1 MAKYSRNLA
10 HLYLRNHG
18 KKAKYTNSDEE
29 YTPLP
34 LRRNRQKHA
43 EKLERA
49 VSKAIKKARQQLKSR
64 ASQIAVGK
72 PGFYL
77 EFEINKDTTNVF
89 EILENQDRKIE
100 LISVQEQ
107 DTIIKAIVF
116 IPKVAINFFPIKIDQ
131 YRDSNKPLTI
141 NIIYNKLKNF
151 ILIFIKKLSNSIEEM
166 SYPVPPVLAFAPSLS
181 SLPYSMFR
189 AFRETQ
195 SEIEIKKRNFEAL
208 ITRIENIKIATVE
221 SLFTDNL
228 DLFPQNRQAIWW
240 EVWLRRDQLENFQ
253 AITQRLEIPTK
264 SEIKFPERIVVLV
277 MANVEAMEQVIK
289 NSDTIAELRIAKDT
303 PSFFL
308 EMGLIEQQQ
317 WIRDLENRLELLR
330 YDIDIRDDAVAVCLL
345 DTGVNWRHQLIK
357 KGLDTADLYTC
368 EPNWETNDHNGH
380 GTQMA
385 GLVLYSDLFDAL
397 TSSEYITLAHCLE
410 SVKILPPVGKND
422 PELYGAITE
431 QGVFLPEIQNPIR
444 KRIFCM
450 AITSPKPS
458 PNYGTP
464 SSWSAAIDQL
474 CFGEDNYKRLMIISA
489 GNIRDDI
496 YASDYLNI
504 NDTETIENPAQAWN
518 ALIVGAYTE
527 KINIT
532 HPDFNGWQAVAPC
545 GDLSPRSRTSVSWE
559 NQWPIRP
566 DVVFEGGN
574 CASDGEN
581 SVENIDDL
589 SILTTY
595 HRPERRLFERM
606 SDTSCATALASY
618 MAARIL
624 AEKPNYW
631 PETIRALIVHSAEWT
646 PAMQE
651 HFESASSQRKKA
663 SIIRRY
669 GYGVPDLERALKS
682 ANNDLTLIIEDQVK
696 PFVKGSSKIKTN
708 EMNFHNLPWPT
719 EKLQELGETNVELKV
734 TLSYFIEPNPGERG
748 YEKKHS
754 YASHGLRFKVK
765 RPLESNTQFQK
776 RINQA
781 MREKD
786 EKISSSG
793 ENDNWFLGENL
804 RNKGSLH
811 SDRWTGSAVE
821 LASRKMIGVF
831 PIGGWWKEKGYLE
844 RYDQTVRYSLI
855 ITIRVPE
862 IECDIYTP
870 VSNEIEVSQ
879 EIENKQDIVTV
890 TEIEN

>member
-1 MAKYSRNLA
+1 MVKRSRTLP
-10 HLYLRNHG
+10 HLYLRNNG
-18 KKAKYTNSDEE
+18 KKAKYTSTSSGGRKTSPPYRARKE
-29 YTPLP
+29 
-34 LRRNRQKHA
+34 HA
-43 EKLERA
+43 EKLQRKIGE
-49 VSKAIKKARQQLKSR
+49 AIEKARQQLESR
-64 ASQIAVGK
+64 LSEIAVGK

-77 EFEINKDTTNVF
+77 EFEVKKDDANAF
-89 EILENQDRKIE
+89 ESLGNGRQKIE
-100 LISVQEQ
+100 LVSVKPSLEQE
-107 DTIIKAIVF
+107 DIVKATVF
-116 IPKVAINFFPIKIDQ
+116 VPESATDFFQKKVEQ
-131 YRDSNKPLTI
+131 YCNKNNKPSD
-141 NIIYNKLKNF
+141 KLNQ
-151 ILIFIKKLSNSIEEM
+151 KKLEIVALLFLIDTKLNRFIF
-166 SYPVPPVLAFAPSLS
+166 LLLLLS
-181 SLPYSMFR
+181 GRP
-189 AFRETQ
+189 
-195 SEIEIKKRNFEAL
+195 KNEAL
-208 ITRIENIKIATVE
+208 ITRLENVEIGTVE
-221 SLFTDNL
+221 SLFTDSL
-228 DLFPQNRQAIWW
+228 DLFPQNGQAIWW

-253 AITQRLEIPTK
+253 TIAQRLDILMKPQQ
-264 SEIKFPERIVVLV
+264 IKFLERIVVLV
-277 MANVEAMEQVIK
+277 MANVEAIEQIIK

-317 WIRDLENRLELLR
+317 WVRDLENRLESLR
-330 YDIDIRDDAVAVCLL
+330 YDIDIRDNAVAVCLL
-345 DTGVNWRHQLIK
+345 DTGVNWRHQLIQ

-368 EPNWETNDHNGH
+368 DPTWETNDHHGH

-385 GLVLYSDLFDAL
+385 GLVLYSDLFEAL

-410 SVKILPPVGKND
+410 SVKILPPVGENE

-431 QGVFLPEIQNPIR
+431 QGVSLPEIQNPKR
-444 KRIFCM
+444 KRIFCI
-450 AITSPKPS
+450 AVTSPKPS
-458 PNYGTP
+458 PNFGTP

-474 CFGEDNYKRLMIISA
+474 CFGDENYKRLMIISA

-504 NDTETIENPAQAWN
+504 NDVATIENPAQAWN

-527 KINIT
+527 KVNIT
-532 HPDFNGWQAVAPC
+532 HPDFNGWEPVAPC

-574 CASDGEN
+574 YASDGEN
-581 SVENIDDL
+581 SAENIDDL
-589 SILTTY
+589 SVLTTY
-595 HRPERRLFERM
+595 HLPQRRLFETM

-618 MAARIL
+618 MAAKIL
-624 AEKPNYW
+624 AEKPKYW

-646 PAMQE
+646 PAMKK
-651 HFESASSQRKKA
+651 HFKSASSQTKKS

-669 GYGVPDLERALKS
+669 GYGVPDLERALRS

-696 PFVKGSSKIKTN
+696 PFVKENKNIKTN
-708 EMNFHNLPWPT
+708 DMNFHELPWPT
-719 EKLQELGETNVELKV
+719 EELEKLGETNVELKV

-748 YEKKHS
+748 WTKKHN

-765 RPLESNTQFQK
+765 RPLESNTDFEK
-776 RINQA
+776 RINKE
-781 MREKD
+781 MREKGK
-786 EKISSSG
+786 KISSSG

-811 SDRWTGSAVE
+811 SDRWTGNAVD

-831 PIGGWWKEKGYLE
+831 PVGGWWKEKGYLE
-844 RYDQTVRYSLI
+844 CYDQNVRYSLI

-879 EIENKQDIVTV
+879 EIKNEQDVSTV
-890 TEIEN
+890 IEIEN

>member
-1 MAKYSRNLA
+1 MVKSSRKLP
-10 HLYLRNHG
+10 HLYLRNNG
-18 KKAKYTNSDEE
+18 KKVNYTSTFSGGRKISPP
-29 YTPLP
+29 Y
-34 LRRNRQKHA
+34 RNRKEHA
-43 EKLERA
+43 EKLQRQIGE
-49 VSKAIKKARQQLKSR
+49 AIEKARQQLESR
-64 ASQIAVGK
+64 LSEIAVGK

-77 EFEINKDTTNVF
+77 EFEVTKDQANAFESLADKRKKLELVSVKSSLEQEDIVKATVFVPESATDFFQEKVEQYLNENNKPTKKLNEKNLTIVTLLFLINTELDKFIFLLLLLPFRPKN
-89 EILENQDRKIE
+89 EK
-100 LISVQEQ
+100 LISRVE
-107 DTIIKAIVF
+107 
-116 IPKVAINFFPIKIDQ
+116 
-131 YRDSNKPLTI
+131 
-141 NIIYNKLKNF
+141 
-151 ILIFIKKLSNSIEEM
+151 
-166 SYPVPPVLAFAPSLS
+166 
-181 SLPYSMFR
+181 
-189 AFRETQ
+189 
-195 SEIEIKKRNFEAL
+195 
-208 ITRIENIKIATVE
+208 TVE
-221 SLFTDNL
+221 IGTAKSLFTDSL
-228 DLFPQNRQAIWW
+228 DLFPQNEQAIWW

-253 AITQRLEIPTK
+253 TITQRLEITTK
-264 SEIKFPERIVVLV
+264 SEIKFPERIVVLA
-277 MANVEAMEQVIK
+277 MANVEAIEQVIK

-317 WIRDLENRLELLR
+317 WVRDLENRLESLR
-330 YDIDIRDDAVAVCLL
+330 YDIDIRDNAVAVCLL
-345 DTGVNWRHQLIK
+345 DTGVNGTHQLIK
-357 KGLDTADLYTC
+357 RGLDIADLYTC
-368 EPNWETNDHNGH
+368 DPNWETNDHHGH

-385 GLVLYSDLFDAL
+385 GLVLYSDLFEAL

-410 SVKILPPVGKND
+410 SVKILPPVGEND

-431 QGVFLPEIQNPIR
+431 QGVSLPEIQNPKR
-444 KRIFCM
+444 KRIFSM

-496 YASDYLNI
+496 YTSDYLNI
-504 NDTETIENPAQAWN
+504 NDVNTVENPAQAWN

-527 KINIT
+527 KVNIT
-532 HPDFNGWQAVAPC
+532 HPDFQGWQAVAPS
-545 GDLSPRSRTSVSWE
+545 GDLSPRSRTSVTWDS
-559 NQWPIRP
+559 QWPIRP

-581 SVENIDDL
+581 AAQNIDDL

-595 HRPERRLFERM
+595 HRPEKRLFERM

-618 MAARIL
+618 MAAKIL

-651 HFESASSQRKKA
+651 YLKSASSQRKKT

-669 GYGVPDLERALKS
+669 GYGVPNLERALRS
-682 ANNDLTLIIEDQVK
+682 TNNDLTLIIEDQVK

-708 EMNFHNLPWPT
+708 EMNFHTLPWPT
-719 EKLQELGETNVELKV
+719 EELEKLGESIVELKV

-748 YEKKHS
+748 WTKKHR
-754 YASHGLRFKVK
+754 YASHGLRFEVK
-765 RPLESNTQFQK
+765 RPLESNTQFEK
-776 RINQA
+776 RINKA
-781 MREKD
+781 MREED

-793 ENDNWFLGENL
+793 ENDNWFLGANL

-811 SDRWTGSAVE
+811 SDRWTGTAVE
-821 LASRKMIGVF
+821 LAERKMIGVF
-831 PIGGWWKEKGYLE
+831 PVGGWWKEKKYLE

-862 IECDIYTP
+862 IEIECDLYTP
-870 VSNEIEVSQ
+870 VSDQIKASQ
-879 EIENKQDIVTV
+879 EIKNKQDISTA